1 MEALAY
7 AKINLSLR
15 VRAVGVGGLHPIR
28 GLFQS
33 VDWSDRLRLAHA
45 DEDSVAGPSGGE
57 VIDGVANLAWRAVT
71 AVRAHV
77 GDPSPL
83 SLILRKSIPV
93 AAGLGGGS
101 ADAAAGLALA
111 GRILG
116 SDTEALTGVAS
127 TLGSDVPF
135 CLVGGKAIVGGHGE
149 RVDRLEGGDAYGL
162 ALVVP
167 PVELSTAAVYRSWD
181 QLEGPTGL
189 SVEGRDLPPSLRDYG
204 PLSNDLYP
212 AAVATDPAVEE
223 WRAELAAL
231 WDRVVLMTGSGP
243 TLFAFFLDRE
253 EAEASLAVVPVGAR
267 ATMASVPIDRGW
279 QILDE

>member
-7 AKINLSLR
+7 AKINLSLQ
-15 VRAVGVGGLHPIR
+15 VRAVDVGRLHPIR

-45 DEDSVAGPSGGE
+45 DEDSVAGPRGGE

-77 GDPSPL
+77 GDASPL

-116 SDTEALTGVAS
+116 SDTEALTGLAS

-135 CLVGGKAIVGGHGE
+135 CLVGGKAVVGGSGE
-149 RVDRLEGGDAYGL
+149 RVDRLEGGDTYGL

-189 SVEGRDLPPSLRDYG
+189 FVEGRDLPPSLRDYG

-212 AAVATDPAVEE
+212 AAVDTDPAVEE

-253 EAEASLAVVPVGAR
+253 EADAALAVVPVGAR
-267 ATMASVPIDRGW
+267 ATMASVPIDFGW
-279 QILDE
+279 KILDE